1 MRLSVDPSGEIDEL
15 VEQLESARSP
25 WQKVKVLAKAWR
37 TVRKLQPDERFLVA
51 KNLGLEGAEVFLD
64 KLGDPYIGVPTDD
77 LLDIVRA
84 ADAQDFSRWKE
95 VIGRLRRPEERKEIL
110 RKGLEE
116 AREALLQEQQEV
128 ESAENEPEHLE
139 VAPGPPPLTLVVEAP
154 ESAEEASE
162 EPDASLAEIVETWEE
177 PVAKTAA
184 EIDIEEE
191 DEGEAAEIIPVV
203 EQAVGEELEVPAPDA
218 DEAAITIPETPVL
231 QKGRIEEVVDKLST
245 SSSLVAR
252 LRRAREVTAEMR
264 DLGVGNLERLL
275 ECFPEGWARRR
286 ALAQMLR
293 AGIPGDFHDAMTL
306 VSTESS
312 ASARLWC
319 LTALIDG
326 RDLEEDEKEFLL
338 SSNEAP
344 LVKRRLES
352 RLRESS

>member
-15 VEQLESARSP
+15 VEQLESAHSP
-25 WQKVKVLAKAWR
+25 WQKVKVLTKAWR

-95 VIGRLRRPEERKEIL
+95 VIGRLRRPEDRQELIQR
-110 RKGLEE
+110 GLEE
-116 AREALLQEQQEV
+116 ARGALLQEQQE
-128 ESAENEPEHLE
+128 AEPRPEPH
-139 VAPGPPPLTLVVEAP
+139 PPLPVVVETA
-154 ESAEEASE
+154 AAAVEASE
-162 EPDASLAEIVETWEE
+162 ESDTSLAEIVETSEE
-177 PVAKTAA
+177 PVAETTA

-191 DEGEAAEIIPVV
+191 DDEGEAAEIIPVV
-203 EQAVGEELEVPAPDA
+203 EQAVEEELEVSAPDV
-218 DEAAITIPETPVL
+218 DEIATTRPGTPSVL
-231 QKGRIEEVVDKLST
+231 HEDHIEEVVDKLST

-252 LRRAREVTAEMR
+252 LRRVRELTAEMR
-264 DLGVGNLERLL
+264 DLGVGDLERLL

-293 AGIPGDFHDAMTL
+293 VGIPEEFHDAITL
-306 VSTESS
+306 VSTENS

-319 LTALIDG
+319 LMALIDG

-338 SSNEAP
+338 SSDEAP

-352 RLRESS
+352 RLRESL